1 MGFRACLRRLH
12 RNCLQCKDMDKISG
26 GITMVISEDMME
38 GIGDEGGEAM
48 IAVIGDDEHVTLN
61 TVVAA
66 HDEETWKA
74 SRI

>member
-1 MGFRACLRRLH
+1 
-12 RNCLQCKDMDKISG
+12 
-26 GITMVISEDMME
+26 MVISEDMME

-66 HDEETWKA
+66 HHEETWKA